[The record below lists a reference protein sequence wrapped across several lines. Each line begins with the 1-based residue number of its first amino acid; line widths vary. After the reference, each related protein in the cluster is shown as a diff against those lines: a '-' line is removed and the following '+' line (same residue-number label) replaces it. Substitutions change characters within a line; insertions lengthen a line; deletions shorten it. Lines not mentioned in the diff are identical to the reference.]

1 MKCSRQPWNLIAVAA
16 LCASVSGCSTV
27 KFYSQ
32 AIQGQR
38 EIVRNARTVELVLHD
53 AAVPKET
60 KRKLALAEEARSFAS
75 GCLLLPAGRNY
86 DRYTDLGRHYVSW
99 VVYAAPEFSVEGKTW
114 WYPMLG
120 KLAYRGYFSKADA
133 DAEAARLKA
142 GGYEVHVGGVEA
154 YSTLGWF
161 RDPVLN
167 TFLRRTGPELAEL
180 IFHELTH
187 VRLFLA
193 GDTDFNEAFATAN
206 AEAGV
211 RRWLSSKGDTRA
223 LASYDAALRKD
234 REIVR
239 LLLATREELKRLY
252 ADTSHTTLKMRRMKA
267 AVFDRMKD
275 GYARIRRQWQADS
288 RYDRQFAKPW
298 NNARLNTVATYYDLV
313 PGFERLLKAH
323 DGNLRSFY
331 AAVEKMGAMRKPSRQ
346 ALLRGTETERMSLGA
361 Q

>member
-1 MKCSRQPWNLIAVAA
+1 MNCFRQPWNLITVAV

-38 EIVRNARTVELVLHD
+38 EILIKARPVDVVLRD
-53 AAVPKET
+53 KEVPRET
-60 KRKLALAEEARSFAS
+60 KRKLTLAEEARSFAS
-75 GCLLLPAGRNY
+75 RQLLLPAERNY
-86 DRYTDLGRHYVSW
+86 DRYTDLGRPYVSW

-114 WYPMLG
+114 WYPLLG

-133 DAEAARLKA
+133 DGEAARLKA
-142 GGYEVHVGGVEA
+142 LGYEAYVGGVEA

-167 TFLRRTGPELAEL
+167 TFLRRSGPDLAEL

-206 AEAGV
+206 AESGV
-211 RRWLSSKGDTRA
+211 RRWLSSRGDRRG
-223 LASYDAALRKD
+223 LASYDAALQKD
-234 REIVR
+234 REIIR
-239 LLLATREELKRLY
+239 LLLATREELKHLY
-252 ADTSHTTLKMRRMKA
+252 ARTSQATVERRRMKA
-267 AVFDRMKD
+267 AVFARMKD
-275 GYARIRRQWQADS
+275 KYARIRRQWRGDS
-288 RYDRQFAKPW
+288 RYDREFAKPW

-323 DGNLRSFY
+323 HGDLRAFY
-331 AAVEKMGAMRKPSRQ
+331 AAVEKLGGMRKSSRQ
-346 ALLRGTETERMSLGA
+346 ALLRTVSK
-361 Q
+361 